1 MVMRLFV
8 FLSLLIHKNHGLCEN
23 PFLQAA
29 LCCKVCGCHSC
40 KPSRDFTRPLGM
52 PRGLKSLLHMLN
64 AIVSPTTE
72 DLCLLLSC
80 YFSVVLLRD

>member
-23 PFLQAA
+23 PFLQTA
-29 LCCKVCGCHSC
+29 LCCNVCGCHSC
-40 KPSRDFTRPLGM
+40 KPSRDFTHPLGR
-52 PRGLKSLLHMLN
+52 PRGLKGLLHMLN
-64 AIVSPTTE
+64 AIVYPTTE
-72 DLCLLLSC
+72 YLCLLLSC

>member
-23 PFLQAA
+23 PLLHAA
-29 LCCKVCGCHSC
+29 LCYNVCGCHSC
-40 KPSRDFTRPLGM
+40 KPSRDFTRPLGR
-52 PRGLKSLLHMLN
+52 PRGLKGLLHMLN
-64 AIVSPTTE
+64 AIVYPATE
-72 DLCLLLSC
+72 DLCLLFSC